1 MTETS
6 NNLQSVISL
15 WRQANHIEIS
25 SQLRPELVNEIIAS
39 IFNPGKHYY
48 FILDFFDLQFKYVHP
63 TVEEI
68 VGCKPEDLSF
78 ELLFANMHPDDAKQI
93 QKKESAAT
101 EFFYNRIP
109 VEKIP
114 SYKASYTFRLRDGQG
129 GWKNILHQSI
139 ALRVS
144 EAGRIHHVLCVH
156 TDVSFLHLLPDDRIS
171 FIGING
177 EPSFYALSTDPATF
191 MQPQPDI
198 ELSPRERE
206 IVQLLAKG
214 LSSKQIANQLFLSSH
229 TVDTHRRNLLKKTGA
244 KNTLELAVECLK
256 RSLI

>member
-1 MTETS
+1 METS
-6 NNLQSVISL
+6 V
-15 WRQANHIEIS
+15 
-25 SQLRPELVNEIIAS
+25 QLRPGLVNDIIAS

-48 FILDFFDLQFKYVHP
+48 FILNFFDLQFEYVHP

-68 VGCKPEDLSF
+68 VGCKVEDLSF
-78 ELLFANMHPDDAKQI
+78 PLLFENMHPDDAKQI
-93 QKKESAAT
+93 QRKEGAAT
-101 EFFYNRIP
+101 EFFYNRLTP
-109 VEKIP
+109 EKIP
-114 SYKASYTFRLRDGQG
+114 FYKASYTFRLRDGRG

-139 ALRVS
+139 ALQVTT
-144 EAGRIHHVLCVH
+144 AGRIHYVLCVH
-156 TDVSFLHLLPDDRIS
+156 TDITYLNLLPDDRIS

-191 MQPQPDI
+191 MQPKPDI
-198 ELSPRERE
+198 DLSPREKE

-214 LSSKQIANQLFLSSH
+214 LSSKQIADQLFLSSH